1 MNSTLKTKPASFI
14 EMSGIPKT
22 QFASRVRLS
31 YVSLQEWLKDNRELS
46 SNAESRIEAYMSENL
61 KKLQNI
67 IE

>member
-1 MNSTLKTKPASFI
+1 
-14 EMSGIPKT
+14 MSGIPKT

>member
-1 MNSTLKTKPASFI
+1 MNSTLKTKTASFI

-46 SNAESRIEAYMSENL
+46 SMPKAA
-61 KKLQNI
+61 
-67 IE
+67 